1 MKNLLDIKNLKTYFY
16 LGKQVLKAID
26 DVSFSIRPKEIV
38 ALVGESGCG
47 KSTAALSILNLVSPP
62 GKIVEGKINFN
73 DDIDLLKL
81 EAKQLRKIRGNNISM
96 IFQEPLSCL
105 NPTFTIGN
113 QITEAIFTH
122 KSTSKA
128 QAYKDTIDMLK
139 TVCLQD
145 QQKIF
150 NAYPHQLSGGMQQR
164 AMIAM
169 ALITKPQL
177 LIADEPTTALDV
189 TIQSQILNLLKTLQ
203 KKFNMSILLITH
215 DLSIV
220 AQVAQRVIVMYGG
233 EIVEEAG
240 VKQIFASPLHPYTKA
255 LLKSVPS
262 FKKGKGKLEVIPGS
276 VPNPAEFPTGC
287 RFHPRCKEADKICKK
302 VKPGLFEVKKQH
314 LVRCLKR

>member
-1 MKNLLDIKNLKTYFY
+1 MKNLLDIHNLKTHFY
-16 LGKQVLKAID
+16 LGEQVLKAVD
-26 DVSFSIRPKEIV
+26 DVSFSVRPKEIV

-47 KSTAALSILNLVSPP
+47 KSTVAFSILNLVSPP
-62 GKIVEGKINFN
+62 GKIVGGKVNFN
-73 DDIDLLKL
+73 DTDLLKL
-81 EAKQLRKIRGNNISM
+81 EAKQLRRIRGNNISM

-113 QITEAIFTH
+113 QIMETIFTH

-128 QAYKDTIDMLK
+128 QAYKDTIDILE
-139 TVCLQD
+139 TVGLRD
-145 QQKIF
+145 QQRVF

-189 TIQSQILNLLKTLQ
+189 TIQSQILNLLKNLQ

-233 EIVEEAG
+233 EIVEEANA
-240 VKQIFASPLHPYTKA
+240 KQIFTTPLHPYTEA

-287 RFHPRCKEADKICKK
+287 RFHPRCREADKLCTK

>member
-1 MKNLLDIKNLKTYFY
+1 
-16 LGKQVLKAID
+16 
-26 DVSFSIRPKEIV
+26 
-38 ALVGESGCG
+38 
-47 KSTAALSILNLVSPP
+47 
-62 GKIVEGKINFN
+62 
-73 DDIDLLKL
+73 
-81 EAKQLRKIRGNNISM
+81 M

-113 QITEAIFTH
+113 QIMEAIFTH
-122 KSTSKA
+122 KFTSKA
-128 QAYKDTIDMLK
+128 QAYKDTIDILE
-139 TVCLQD
+139 TVGLRD
-145 QQKIF
+145 QQRVF

-177 LIADEPTTALDV
+177 LIADEPTTALNV
-189 TIQSQILNLLKTLQ
+189 TIQSQILNLLKNLQ

-233 EIVEEAG
+233 EIVEEADA
-240 VKQIFASPLHPYTKA
+240 KQVFTTPLHPYTEA

-287 RFHPRCKEADKICKK
+287 RFHSRCREADKICTK

>member
-1 MKNLLDIKNLKTYFY
+1 MKNLLDIQNLKTCFY
-16 LGKQVLKAID
+16 LGEQVLKAVD
-26 DVSFSIRPKEIV
+26 DVSFSVRPKEIV

-47 KSTAALSILNLVSPP
+47 KSTVAFSILNLVSSP
-62 GKIVEGKINFN
+62 GKIVGGKVNFK
-73 DDIDLLKL
+73 DTDLLKL
-81 EAKQLRKIRGNNISM
+81 EKKQLRRIRGNNISM

-113 QITEAIFTH
+113 QIMEVIFTH
-122 KSTSKA
+122 KSISKS
-128 QAYKDTIDMLK
+128 QAYKDTIDILE
-139 TVCLQD
+139 TVGLRD
-145 QQKIF
+145 QQRVF

-233 EIVEEAG
+233 EIVEEADA
-240 VKQIFASPLHPYTKA
+240 KQIFTTPLHPYTEA

-287 RFHPRCKEADKICKK
+287 RFHPRCREADKICTK

>member
-1 MKNLLDIKNLKTYFY
+1 MTNLLDIQNLKTYFY
-16 LGKQVLKAID
+16 LEEQVLKAVD

-38 ALVGESGCG
+38 AIVGESGCG
-47 KSTAALSILNLVSPP
+47 KSTAALSILKLISPP
-62 GKIVEGKINFN
+62 GKIVGGKINFN
-73 DDIDLLKL
+73 DTDLLKL
-81 EAKQLRKIRGNNISM
+81 GNKQLRKIRGNNISM

-105 NPTFTIGN
+105 NPTLTIGN
-113 QITEAIFTH
+113 QILEAIFTH

-128 QAYKDTIDMLK
+128 QAYRDTTDILK
-139 TVCLQD
+139 TVGLSD
-145 QQKIF
+145 QQRIF
-150 NAYPHQLSGGMQQR
+150 DAYPHQLSGGMQQR

-189 TIQSQILNLLKTLQ
+189 TIQAQILNLLKTLQ
-203 KKFNMSILLITH
+203 KKLNMSILLITH

-220 AQVAQRVIVMYGG
+220 AQIAQRVIIMYGG
-233 EIVEEAG
+233 EIVEEAD
-240 VKQIFASPLHPYTKA
+240 VKQIFASPLHPYTEA
-255 LLKSVPS
+255 LLKSVPDL
-262 FKKGKGKLEVIPGS
+262 KKEKGKLEVIPGS

-287 RFHPRCKEADKICKK
+287 RFHPRCREADKICKK